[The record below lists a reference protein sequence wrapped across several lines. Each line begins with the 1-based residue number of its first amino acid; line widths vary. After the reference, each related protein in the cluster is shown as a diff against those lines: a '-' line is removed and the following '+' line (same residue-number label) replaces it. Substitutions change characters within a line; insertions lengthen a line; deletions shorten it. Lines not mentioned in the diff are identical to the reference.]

1 MVVGGQAGSKKVDGS
16 GKILFG
22 FPEVSRV
29 FVFPKFVKI
38 HMRPRRD
45 SIKDLRVT
53 ADR

>member
-1 MVVGGQAGSKKVDGS
+1 VDGS

-29 FVFPKFVKI
+29 FVFSKFVKI
-38 HMRPRRD
+38 QFEASLGLDHRSPR
-45 SIKDLRVT
+45 T